1 MPDDMLPP
9 NRRVRTR
16 THGGVAGK
24 VREDL
29 PMQMVRRDIFNHF
42 EAKDLS
48 ESYDGNCS
56 ATQGR
61 SREAGVSRKRESKLW
76 VTVTRNRI

>member
-1 MPDDMLPP
+1 MLPP

-29 PMQMVRRDIFNHF
+29 PMQILLPPLHLAKARRLTTSERPTLLIY
-42 EAKDLS
+42 KDRSDL
-48 ESYDGNCS
+48 
-56 ATQGR
+56 GR
-61 SREAGVSRKRESKLW
+61 IEYLPQLEVHQ
-76 VTVTRNRI
+76 